1 MGGDMAPPTTTAP
14 LAIARPCTPQTFL
27 RTQTCPS
34 CLDPTNFRRGANV
47 TDWNLASALL
57 ERFEREEKML
67 PSDAEKLVSA
77 VFHACG
83 HPVVGS
89 GFVES
94 NNGIDLFIE
103 TQLDG
108 ILQRISVEVKY
119 RRGAADEDSIRQLIS
134 SRDIEQLHRTMIV
147 SRGGFTPGALRMA
160 AENGVGNLDLL
171 SPSDLHN
178 WLAKHVPQVKTDTS
192 AELIVRAAMRSLAKQ
207 VAEAPEELAKLEWR
221 DLERVLREVFEGI
234 GFGTHLTRPGK
245 DGGFDL
251 ELTTRSNGEATT
263 YLVEVK
269 HWIGQKLGS
278 RHLNKFVQVTT
289 SRRATGALLL
299 STSGFTT
306 SFHEGFAEITAPVR
320 LGDGAKVVS
329 LCKVFFRLQSALWVE
344 DRSLEDTLF
353 DGTLQPQRREPL
365 F

>member
-1 MGGDMAPPTTTAP
+1 M
-14 LAIARPCTPQTFL
+14 
-27 RTQTCPS
+27 
-34 CLDPTNFRRGANV
+34 TN
-47 TDWNLASALL
+47 WHLASALL

-77 VFHACG
+77 VFRACG
-83 HPVVGS
+83 HPVESS

-94 NNGIDLFIE
+94 DNGVDLLIE
-103 TQLDG
+103 TALDG
-108 ILQRISVEVKY
+108 IKQHIAVEVKY
-119 RRGAADEDSIRQLIS
+119 RRGPANEASISQLIS
-134 SRDIEQLHRTMIV
+134 SRDIKQLHRTMIV
-147 SRGGFTPGALRMA
+147 SRAGFTPGALRMA

-178 WLAKHVPQVKTDTS
+178 WLTKHAPQVKADTS
-192 AELIVRAAMRSLAKQ
+192 AELIVRTAMRALARRI
-207 VAEAPEELAKLEWR
+207 AEAPEELSKLEWR

-234 GFGTHLTRPGK
+234 GFDTKLTRSGK

-251 ELTTRSNGEATT
+251 ELTTRNNGEAAT

-278 RHLNKFVQVTT
+278 QHLNKLVHVTT
-289 SRRATGALLL
+289 SRKATGALLL

-306 SFHEGFAEITAPVR
+306 SLHEGFAEITAPVR
-320 LGDGAKVVS
+320 LGDGAKVIS

-353 DGTLQPQRREPL
+353 DGTLQPQRREAL